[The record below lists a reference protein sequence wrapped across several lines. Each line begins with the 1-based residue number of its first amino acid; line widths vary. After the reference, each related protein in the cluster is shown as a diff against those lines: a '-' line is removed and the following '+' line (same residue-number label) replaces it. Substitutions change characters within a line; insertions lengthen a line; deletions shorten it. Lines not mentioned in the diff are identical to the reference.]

1 MASRTPVELRAGLV
15 DDIGAPAGNPGDPP
29 MRFSDVFYAVAFVI
43 LLGWLVLGSVID
55 AEYSGGTFADDA
67 NTTSSPPADSASS
80 SQPRPVATATVDER
94 SFRIFVGGSPDVYS
108 VAVSEDD

>member
-1 MASRTPVELRAGLV
+1 
-15 DDIGAPAGNPGDPP
+15 

-55 AEYSGGTFADDA
+55 AEYPGGSLADENA
-67 NTTSSPPADSASS
+67 TSSPPADSASS
-80 SQPRPVATATVDER
+80 PQPQPVATATVDER
-94 SFRIFVGGSPDVYS
+94 NFWIFVGGSPDIYS